1 MNRVIISLENYF
13 IYILLDWS
21 QYQRLKGKTKNPINP
36 VTAIDSLCSH
46 SLSCSE
52 GEFQLSLWRWQ

>member
-1 MNRVIISLENYF
+1 MNRVVISLENYF

-21 QYQRLKGKTKNPINP
+21 LYQRLKGKTKNPINP
-36 VTAIDSLCSH
+36 VTAIDSLSSP

-52 GEFQLSLWRWQ
+52 GEFQLSLWL